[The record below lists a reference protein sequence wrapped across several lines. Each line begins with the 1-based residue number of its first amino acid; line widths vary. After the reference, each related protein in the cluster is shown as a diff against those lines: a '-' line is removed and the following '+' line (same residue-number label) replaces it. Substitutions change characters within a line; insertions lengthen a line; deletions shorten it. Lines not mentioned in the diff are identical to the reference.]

1 MNMIQKITI
10 YPNRHEDQVIQ
21 GALSNCLNRDIKKGL
36 INVVFLENVYTYQ
49 KLSGG
54 AKIDYLVIDGNVP
67 IFGSENWK
75 LHKQH
80 LELAH
85 QLVSFYDKIK
95 SGQEINRMEMSR
107 VYLESQK
114 VSRQRSQVILENVLE
129 ISHEDGYINPAII
142 CGRSHIEKG
151 LKPIFDSEVF
161 TFTLESCQDYIH
173 LFEENKSSDYSRKK
187 FSS

>member
-1 MNMIQKITI
+1 MIQKITI

-21 GALSNCLNRDIKKGL
+21 GALSNCLNRDIKKRS
-36 INVVFLENVYTYQ
+36 IDVVFLENVYTSQ
-49 KLSGG
+49 KLSKGV
-54 AKIDYLVIDGNVP
+54 KIDYLVIDENVP
-67 IFGSENWK
+67 IFGSEDWK

-107 VYLESQK
+107 VYIESQK
-114 VSRQRSQVILENVLE
+114 VSRQRSQ
-129 ISHEDGYINPAII
+129 
-142 CGRSHIEKG
+142 
-151 LKPIFDSEVF
+151 PIFDSGVF
-161 TFTLESCQDYIH
+161 TFTLESCQDYIN